1 MTGMAKR
8 ARNKADYGIN
18 IADIESVLDMA
29 RPA

>member
-8 ARNKADYGIN
+8 ARNKADYRIN
-18 IADIESVLDMA
+18 IADLEPALDMV